1 MSDLYGDIE
10 EFVRCLRR
18 GGLGQLAQSLED
30 AVLYGAT
37 SGEILTNVARLLD
50 RTRRES
56 FSLPEELALQRNDIL
71 QRTARALGDVGQR

>member
-1 MSDLYGDIE
+1 MSDLYGDID

-18 GGLGQLAQSLED
+18 SGLKTLPQSLED

-50 RTRRES
+50 RTRRGGS
-56 FSLPEELALQRNDIL
+56 SLPEELAVQRDDIL
-71 QRTARALGDVGQR
+71 DRTTRALRDVGQR